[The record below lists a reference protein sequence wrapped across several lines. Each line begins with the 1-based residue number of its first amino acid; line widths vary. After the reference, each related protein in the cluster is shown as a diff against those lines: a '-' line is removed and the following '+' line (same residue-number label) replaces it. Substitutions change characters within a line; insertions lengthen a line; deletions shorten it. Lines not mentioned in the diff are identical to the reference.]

1 MSVTAFS
8 SRHIAAAVAGNALE
22 FFDFTAYA
30 FFAVQIGG
38 AFFPGHTPFDTLI
51 LSLITFGVGFVGR
64 PIGAIVIGAY
74 GDRAGRRPAMMLS
87 FFLMCIG
94 VLGLA
99 VTPTFD
105 RIGVAAPILVL
116 ASRLVQ
122 GFALGGEVGPTTAFL
137 IEAAPSGRRGFF
149 GTWQYASQSLA
160 NLTAGLIGFGLSNV
174 LSAASLDSWGWRVPF
189 LLGAAMLPLGWYLR
203 NDLPETLEPADRRKS
218 PTTRESV
225 DYRRAL
231 MLAVPMLASTTICY
245 AIFNYVT
252 TYARAIL
259 GMDQQAA
266 FGGAIAWGVCGFVFT
281 LVGGALSDRFGR
293 KKLMIWPRVLFLV
306 LIIPGFIWIDRARS
320 GAVLIGVTALLTSLA
335 SLGNGVSLVCL
346 TEAIPKHIRSASLAI
361 VYAISIAIFNG
372 TAQLL
377 VTWMI
382 RKTGDVLWP
391 AYYLTGATL
400 LGVIVM
406 SLMRETAP
414 ILLGR
419 SGGRVG
425 MAAP

>member
-1 MSVTAFS
+1 
-8 SRHIAAAVAGNALE
+8 
-22 FFDFTAYA
+22 
-30 FFAVQIGG
+30 
-38 AFFPGHTPFDTLI
+38 
-51 LSLITFGVGFVGR
+51 
-64 PIGAIVIGAY
+64 
-74 GDRAGRRPAMMLS
+74 
-87 FFLMCIG
+87 
-94 VLGLA
+94 
-99 VTPTFD
+99 
-105 RIGVAAPILVL
+105 
-116 ASRLVQ
+116 
-122 GFALGGEVGPTTAFL
+122 
-137 IEAAPSGRRGFF
+137 
-149 GTWQYASQSLA
+149 
-160 NLTAGLIGFGLSNV
+160 
-174 LSAASLDSWGWRVPF
+174 
-189 LLGAAMLPLGWYLR
+189 
-203 NDLPETLEPADRRKS
+203 
-218 PTTRESV
+218 
-225 DYRRAL
+225 
-231 MLAVPMLASTTICY
+231 
-245 AIFNYVT
+245 
-252 TYARAIL
+252 
-259 GMDQQAA
+259 
-266 FGGAIAWGVCGFVFT
+266 
-281 LVGGALSDRFGR
+281 LSDRFGR